1 MSGVFLK
8 VNIGNYLAGEY
19 AILNSLSYD
28 IPDDSSWD
36 LDERLA
42 MYIKA
47 SFSLTIVPNKRPEYS
62 LATDNNTTT
71 GFFGHLDK
79 PVKGFLI
86 DEKIIDKF
94 NNK

>member
-47 SFSLTIVPNKRPEYS
+47 SFSLTIVPKERPEYQP
-62 LATDNNTTT
+62 ATSANTTT

-79 PVKGFLI
+79 PTNGFLI
-86 DEKIIDKF
+86 PEEIVNKF
-94 NNK
+94 NK